1 MMDVKRAGTLV
12 RIRGIEEE
20 IERSHW
26 AAARRARI
34 DAEQRREAWGRQLVE
49 WNESLRSVGV
59 FSGNEL
65 RARLSH
71 LSNARVMHERLG
83 AQAAAALAEETA
95 QQTKWQEAK
104 QREEGVIRLHDKV
117 VEELRL
123 EELQREQALI
133 DDITSTRVPRR
144 RS

>member
-20 IERSHW
+20 IERAHW

-34 DAEQRREAWGRQLVE
+34 DAEERREAWGEQLVE
-49 WNESLRSVGV
+49 WSASIRRAGV
-59 FSGNEL
+59 FAGSEL
-65 RARLSH
+65 QARLSH
-71 LSNARVMHERLG
+71 LSNARIQHERLG
-83 AQAAAALAEETA
+83 HAVVAALETEA
-95 QQTKWQEAK
+95 LQQHKWQAAK
-104 QREEGVIRLHDKV
+104 QREEGVIRLRDKV

-133 DDITSTRVPRR
+133 DDITSTRAPRR
-144 RS
+144 RP